1 MNTTQIPDLPCICGS
16 LRRTARAL
24 TQMYEKDF
32 RPLGLRAT
40 QLTILQVLARAGEVS
55 QGQLGEMLAMNS
67 TSLTRT
73 LRIMIREGR
82 VAERRGKDRRER
94 WLRLAESGEKLL
106 ERAMPVWEKLQDKV
120 RTQLGAE
127 EWEKLMQIANRV
139 TNLAREE
146 GEKQ

>member
-1 MNTTQIPDLPCICGS
+1 MSTTQIPDMPCICGS

-32 RPLGLRAT
+32 RPIGLRAT

-55 QGQLGEMLAMNS
+55 QGQLGDMLAMNS

-73 LRIMIREGR
+73 LRIMIREGW

-94 WLRLAESGEKLL
+94 WVRLAESGEKLL